1 MSAGLGSATST
12 PDVVVVGLGAMGSA
26 TLYQLARRGTRV
38 LGVDRWAPPHDRGSS
53 HGESRIT
60 RQAVGEGDEYVPFV
74 VRAHEIWRELEAETG
89 ESLLAPVGGLLLG
102 RERGAAWHHKQPDFV
117 GRTIAVARRHGI
129 AHEVLTPAEVEA
141 RFPQFR
147 LVGDEVGYWEPGAG
161 FLRPERCVA
170 VQLDRARALGAA
182 VHTGETVVRVTP
194 AGSGV
199 RVDTDRASY
208 AAARAVVTAGA
219 WMPGL
224 LGSAFAKLLAVHRQ
238 VLYWF
243 APTDPAAFAPG
254 RFPIFIWIHGAGD
267 GDHFYGFPV
276 LADGVKLATEQ
287 FVETTDPGEAV
298 RAVTPAEIGDMH
310 ARHVHGR
317 LAGIGDR
324 CLRAVTCLY
333 TTAPDGRFVIDHHPD
348 SDRIVVA
355 APCSGH
361 GFKHSAAIGEAIAD
375 RVTGA
380 ASRFDLAP
388 FSLARFLPGGSP

>member
-1 MSAGLGSATST
+1 MSATIAA
-12 PDVVVVGLGAMGSA
+12 DVVVVGLGAMGSA
-26 TLYQLARRGTRV
+26 SLYQLARRGARV
-38 LGVDRWAPPHDRGSS
+38 LGIDRWAPPHDHGSS

-74 VRAHEIWRELEAETG
+74 VRAHEIWRELEAESG

-102 RERGAAWHHKQPDFV
+102 RERESAWHHEQPDFV

-161 FLRPERCVA
+161 FLRPERCIA
-170 VQLDRARALGAA
+170 VQLDRARALGAS
-182 VHTGETVVRVTP
+182 VRTGETVVRVRP
-194 AGSGV
+194 SGQGV
-199 RVDTDRASY
+199 RIETDRASY
-208 AAARAVVTAGA
+208 AAARAVLTAGA

-243 APTDPAAFAPG
+243 VPRDAAAFAPG
-254 RFPIFIWIHGAGD
+254 RFPIFIWIHGASE

-276 LADGVKLATEQ
+276 VADGVKLAAEQ
-287 FVETTDPGEAV
+287 FVETTDPGEVV
-298 RAVTPAEIGDMH
+298 RSVAPAEIAGMH
-310 ARHVHGR
+310 ARHVQGR
-317 LAGIGDR
+317 LPGVSDR

-333 TTAPDGRFVIDHHPD
+333 TTAPDGRFLIDHLPD
-348 SDRIVVA
+348 SDRIIVA
-355 APCSGH
+355 SPCSGH
-361 GFKHSAAIGEAIAD
+361 GFKHSAAIGEAIAE

-380 ASRFDLAP
+380 TSRFDLTP
-388 FSLARFLPGGSP
+388 FALGRFPA

>member
-1 MSAGLGSATST
+1 MSATSAV
-12 PDVVVVGLGAMGSA
+12 DVVVVGLGAMGSA
-26 TLYQLARRGTRV
+26 SLYQLARRGVRV
-38 LGVDRWAPPHDRGSS
+38 LGIDRWAPPHDRGSS

-74 VRAHEIWRELEAETG
+74 VRAHEIWRELEAESG
-89 ESLLAPVGGLLLG
+89 ESLFAPVGGLLLG
-102 RERGAAWHHKQPDFV
+102 RERESAWHHGHADFG

-147 LVGDEVGYWEPGAG
+147 LAGDEVAYWEPGAG

-170 VQLDRARALGAA
+170 VQLDRARALGAT
-182 VHTGETVVRVTP
+182 VRTGETVVRVTP
-194 AGSGV
+194 SGQGV
-199 RVDTDRASY
+199 HVETDRASY
-208 AAARAVVTAGA
+208 TAARAVLTAGA

-243 APTDPAAFAPG
+243 AAHDDAAFAPG

-267 GDHFYGFPV
+267 SDHFYGFPA

-287 FVETTDPGEAV
+287 FVETTDPGQVV
-298 RAVTPAEIGDMH
+298 RSVPPAEIAGMY
-310 ARHVHGR
+310 ARHVRER
-317 LAGIGDR
+317 LAGISDR

-333 TTAPDGRFVIDHHPD
+333 TTTPDGRFVIDRHPD
-348 SDRIVVA
+348 SDRIIVA
-355 APCSGH
+355 SPCSGH
-361 GFKHSAAIGEAIAD
+361 GFKHSAAIGEAIAE
-375 RVTGA
+375 RVTGGT
-380 ASRFDLAP
+380 SRYDLTP
-388 FSLARFLPGGSP
+388 FSLARFPA